1 MSRKAS
7 ASPGCFLK
15 GGEENKR
22 KGLPHYSNSRS
33 PLRGSASGGTLRE
46 DRVRGHRLV
55 QSFDQRDRRCLT
67 GLDQGGVFLLRH
79 GEELG
84 LLLGRHPQQRGQ
96 RGQVLALALRHVL
109 GQVVEVDSGED
120 RRPVLCPELLIIRRS
135 KRVISDTESLVR
147 GRKEHIG

>member
-7 ASPGCFLK
+7 ASPGCVLK

-22 KGLPHYSNSRS
+22 KRLRHYSNSRS
-33 PLRGSASGGTLRE
+33 PLRGSASGGNLRE

-79 GEELG
+79 GKELG
-84 LLLGRHPQQRGQ
+84 LVFRRHTHQRGE
-96 RGQVLALALRHVL
+96 RREMLALPL
-109 GQVVEVDSGED
+109 GY
-120 RRPVLCPELLIIRRS
+120 LL
-135 KRVISDTESLVR
+135 
-147 GRKEHIG
+147 

>member
-22 KGLPHYSNSRS
+22 KRLRHYSNSRS
-33 PLRGSASGGTLRE
+33 PLRGSASGGKLRE

-79 GEELG
+79 GKELG
-84 LLLGRHPQQRGQ
+84 LLLRRHPHQRGE
-96 RGQVLALALRHVL
+96 RGQERVLDWRH
-109 GQVVEVDSGED
+109 
-120 RRPVLCPELLIIRRS
+120 R
-135 KRVISDTESLVR
+135 
-147 GRKEHIG
+147 